1 MALVAHYPALNR
13 PDRPLVS
20 VCIAH
25 YRGPELIAA
34 CLDSV
39 LEQQCDFTVEII
51 VHDDASADD
60 SVAFLREKYPQVE
73 LLASREN
80 VGFCVANNRM
90 VAHARGEYVLLLNND
105 AALLAGAL
113 AALASTAAQQ
123 TSPGILTLPQYDW
136 ESGNLVDRGC
146 MLDPFYNPVPNLD
159 PERSEVAMVIGA
171 CLWIRRSTWEQLGG
185 FPEWF
190 ESIGEDLYLCCAARL
205 TGLPVQ
211 ALKES
216 GYLHRQGGSFGGNK
230 PFRGKLLSTYRRRRL
245 SERNKTFSLF
255 VMTPTI
261 VMWPLLLIHLTLL
274 LIEGIIFSVLRW
286 DLKACTQIYLNV
298 PRELFQQRVTLGNE
312 RRKLQGACLVSPTSF
327 GKPFNILPHK
337 FTMLCR
343 YGLPTLDWRPSR

>member
-13 PDRPLVS
+13 PDGPLVS

-39 LEQQCDFTVEII
+39 LEQQCDFRFEII
-51 VHDDASADD
+51 VHDDASPDD

-90 VAHARGEYVLLLNND
+90 VAHARGDYVLLLNND
-105 AALLAGAL
+105 AALLADAL
-113 AALASTAAQQ
+113 AALALAATRQ

-136 ESGNLVDRGC
+136 ESGDLVDRGC

-171 CLWIRRSTWEQLGG
+171 CLWIPRSTWEQLGG

-190 ESIGEDLYLCCAARL
+190 ESIGEDLYLCCLSRL
-205 TGLPVQ
+205 CGLDVRATPT
-211 ALKES
+211 S
-216 GYLHRQGGSFGGNK
+216 GYRHRQGASFGGNRATK
-230 PFRGKLLSTYRRRRL
+230 QGLATTYRRRYL
-245 SERNKTFSLF
+245 SERNKTYVLILMQPPILLLPALLVHIVLLLLEGLALSLF
-255 VMTPTI
+255 
-261 VMWPLLLIHLTLL
+261 
-274 LIEGIIFSVLRW
+274 SCNLRPI
-286 DLKACTQIYLNV
+286 TQIYWRAIVAVASNKKLLAAHRHSVQKKRASQWRDYLKGFTWV
-298 PRELFQQRVTLGNE
+298 P
-312 RRKLQGACLVSPTSF
+312 RKLQLAA
-327 GKPFNILPHK
+327 K
-337 FTMLCR
+337 
-343 YGLPTLDWRPSR
+343 YGLPRIASN